1 MNNINLGQLVSQITG
16 IVTTIVGLA
25 LLVLVAGA
33 VLAKFGVRASFLPSV
48 NPTELAYLA
57 GAWWLYRG
65 RA

>member
-1 MNNINLGQLVSQITG
+1 MTTDINAIISQVVSI
-16 IVTTIVGLA
+16 ITTIVGLA

-48 NPTELAYLA
+48 NPTELAYLC